1 MITLFSAPK
10 AFKDPHISLIQRNAI
25 RSWLALGEQVEVLL
39 MGDEPGIKEV
49 ASSLGVQWVPI
60 TDRSESGAPRVSAL
74 FSSAH
79 QVARSD
85 ILCYLNADIL
95 LLDDFV
101 QAVGQVA
108 ERLRSFMIVGQ
119 RWDLKIEE
127 DLFTNRAWQERLR
140 SLLKDCGEL
149 HPPKGSDYFI
159 FPSNQ
164 FEHVP
169 SFALGR
175 AGWDNWMIYEARHL
189 RIPVVD
195 ATEAITVIHQQHDYA
210 HLPGGQPHYR
220 HPESA
225 KNVVLAGGME
235 TMFSL
240 QDADWKLEPAGLKRK
255 TLKDWNLPRKL
266 EADWI
271 AALGSGKAAKVIRML
286 FHPVRAAR
294 YFVARTSIRNR
305 GWSQD

>member
-39 MGDEPGIKEV
+39 MGDEPGIQE
-49 ASSLGVQWVPI
+49 ASSSLGVQWVPI
-60 TDRSESGAPRVSAL
+60 TDRAESGTPRVSAL
-74 FSSAH
+74 FSTAH
-79 QVARSD
+79 QVARND

-101 QAVGQVA
+101 QAIGQVA
-108 ERLRSFMIVGQ
+108 ERLRSFLIVGQ

-140 SLLKDCGEL
+140 SLLEDGGEL
-149 HPPKGSDYFI
+149 HPPMGSDYFI

-255 TLKDWNLPRKL
+255 TLKDWNWPRKL

-286 FHPVRAAR
+286 FHPVQAAR
-294 YFVARTSIRNR
+294 YFVARSPIRNR